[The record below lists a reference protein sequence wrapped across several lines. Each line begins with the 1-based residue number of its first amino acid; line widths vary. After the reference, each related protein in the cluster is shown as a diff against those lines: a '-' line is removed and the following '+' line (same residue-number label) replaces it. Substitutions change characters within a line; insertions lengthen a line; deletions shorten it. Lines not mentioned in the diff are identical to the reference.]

1 MERIANNLIIQLIQF
16 YQQHISLHKGYRCA
30 YSALH
35 GHSSCSSWA
44 IRILKKQKLSFFFP
58 LMKRRFQACN
68 QAHEEIKKEKLETVN
83 NSDTVDPCPCANK
96 KTAYCCL
103 GMLPIPWS

>member
-1 MERIANNLIIQLIQF
+1 MQKVANNLIIQLIQI
-16 YQQHISLHKGYRCA
+16 YQQHISPHKGYCCA
-30 YSALH
+30 HSALY

-68 QAHEEIKKEKLETVN
+68 QAHKELKKEKSETEN
-83 NSDTVDPCPCANK
+83 NPESIDPCPCGDK